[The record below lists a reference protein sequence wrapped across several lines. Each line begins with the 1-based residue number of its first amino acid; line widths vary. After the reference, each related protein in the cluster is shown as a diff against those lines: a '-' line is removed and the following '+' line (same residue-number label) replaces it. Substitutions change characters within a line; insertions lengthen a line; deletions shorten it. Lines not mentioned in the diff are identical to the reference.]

1 MSEINFDGLI
11 GPTHNY
17 SGLSDG
23 NIASKKN
30 FFSVSNPKEAAL
42 QGLKKAKI
50 LINAGLNQ
58 GLFLPHERPFIP
70 GLKKLGFSGDNE
82 TILKS
87 AYEYSKVLLSN
98 FSSASSMWAA
108 NAATISPSPDTK
120 DGKVHITPA
129 NLNTMFH
136 RSLESDF
143 TYTQCKLIFSDTCFV
158 VHKPALSI
166 SGYGD
171 EGAANHL
178 RISKTHEDKGFEIF
192 VFGES
197 AFKEEAFAE
206 YQKTSFIKRQ
216 ALEVSKSVA
225 LSHRLD
231 RNNVFYLQQHPRA
244 IDKGSFHNDIVSLSN
259 ENIFIAHEKA
269 FLNRDVLNH
278 VLKHLELEVENFNY
292 IEIPDKEIP
301 LDDIISSY
309 LLNSQLFTNG
319 EGEMQLILPAEVQN
333 YENCMQW
340 LDKLKQTSDVKLF
353 DFVNIKQSMM
363 NGGGPACLRLKVIL
377 NEDEINKVNK
387 NFILNNKRLELIED
401 LIEREYRD
409 ELYPDDLKDPSL
421 LDESRRVL
429 DELTQIFG
437 TGSIYEFQKL

>member
-225 LSHRLD
+225 LSHKLD

-340 LDKLKQTSDVKLF
+340 LEKLKQTSDIKLF

-363 NGGGPACLRLKVIL
+363 NGGGPACLRLKAIL
-377 NEDEINKVNK
+377 NDGEIKKVNK

-421 LDESRRVL
+421 LDESRKVL

>member
-1 MSEINFDGLI
+1 M
-11 GPTHNY
+11 
-17 SGLSDG
+17 
-23 NIASKKN
+23 
-30 FFSVSNPKEAAL
+30 
-42 QGLKKAKI
+42 
-50 LINAGLNQ
+50 
-58 GLFLPHERPFIP
+58 
-70 GLKKLGFSGDNE
+70 
-82 TILKS
+82 
-87 AYEYSKVLLSN
+87 
-98 FSSASSMWAA
+98 
-108 NAATISPSPDTK
+108 
-120 DGKVHITPA
+120 
-129 NLNTMFH
+129 
-136 RSLESDF
+136 
-143 TYTQCKLIFSDTCFV
+143 YTQCKLIFSDTCFE

-197 AFKEEAFAE
+197 GFKEEAFAE

-225 LSHRLD
+225 LSHKLD
-231 RNNVFYLQQHPRA
+231 RNNVFYLQQHPCA

-269 FLNRDVLNH
+269 FVNRDVLNH
-278 VLKHLELEVENFNY
+278 VLEHLELEVKNFNY

-363 NGGGPACLRLKVIL
+363 NGGGPACLRLKLIL
-377 NEDEINKVNK
+377 NDEELESLNQ
-387 NFILNNKRLELIED
+387 NFLMNSERLESIKL

-409 ELYPDDLKDPSL
+409 ELCPDDLKDPNL
-421 LDESRRVL
+421 LEESRRVL

>member
-58 GLFLPHERPFIP
+58 GLFLPHERPFIS

-225 LSHRLD
+225 LSHKLD

-309 LLNSQLFTNG
+309 LLNSQLFTNS

-377 NEDEINKVNK
+377 NEDEIKKVNK

-409 ELYPDDLKDPSL
+409 VLYPDDLKDPSL
-421 LDESRRVL
+421 LEESRRVL

-437 TGSIYEFQKL
+437 TGSIYEFQKV